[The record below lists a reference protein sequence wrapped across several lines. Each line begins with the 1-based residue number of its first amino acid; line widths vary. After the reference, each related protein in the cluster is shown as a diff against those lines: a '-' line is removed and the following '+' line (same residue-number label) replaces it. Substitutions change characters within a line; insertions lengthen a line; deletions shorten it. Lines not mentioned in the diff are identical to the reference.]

1 MVDHNVHY
9 FSNDHVNKINL
20 CCNASQIY
28 LLCCRLPDQALQQRQ
43 RLKEAPSEQLY
54 PSLDSLNQLGSIPWQ
69 VNTPVSILKKHY
81 LILSGHNQ
89 TSKKYLLHA
98 LFIKPLM

>member
-1 MVDHNVHY
+1 MAEWLPPPFRTHLVTGGGQHCMVDHNVHY
-9 FSNDHVNKINL
+9 FSNDPLNKINL
-20 CCNASQIY
+20 CCNVSQIY

-69 VNTPVSILKKHY
+69 VNTPVSI
-81 LILSGHNQ
+81 
-89 TSKKYLLHA
+89 
-98 LFIKPLM
+98 

>member
-1 MVDHNVHY
+1 MVTPPFRTHLVTGGRTTLHGRLHY
-9 FSNDHVNKINL
+9 FSNDPLNKINL
-20 CCNASQIY
+20 CCNPSQIY

-69 VNTPVSILKKHY
+69 VNTPVSI
-81 LILSGHNQ
+81 
-89 TSKKYLLHA
+89 
-98 LFIKPLM
+98 